1 MIAGALSG
9 VRVVHLAA
17 AGPIPLATMLL
28 ADLGADV
35 VRIDRA
41 AGDGTVTGLASA
53 DDPRTR
59 GQRGIGLDVKQEAG
73 RDLLLR
79 LLERA
84 DVFLEGMRPGVA
96 ERLGIGPQECLRRN
110 PRLVYGRMTGW
121 GQTGPLAHAVGHDLN
136 YLSIAGAL
144 HPMGARQTP
153 PPVPLNLV
161 ADFGGGG
168 LYLAVGVLA
177 ALVERA
183 SSGQGQVV
191 DAAMVDGVAS
201 MTGLFHAM
209 RERGMW
215 NATRED
221 NLLDG
226 GAPFY
231 RTYATGDGGFMA
243 VGALEPQFYAALLGT
258 LGLDPADWPQHDRSR
273 WPAQRAALAEV
284 FAARTRQEWTDL
296 FKGVDACV
304 TPVLSLA
311 EAAEHP
317 HLRERATF
325 VDVDGLTQP
334 APAPRLSRTPATIA
348 GPRVGPRAHTAE
360 VLAELGLDAAD
371 VGALREQG
379 VVG

>member
-1 MIAGALSG
+1 

-17 AGPIPLATMLL
+17 AGPIPMATMLL

-35 VRIDRA
+35 VRVDRA
-41 AGDGTVTGLASA
+41 TGDGTVTGLASA

-59 GQRGIGLDVKQEAG
+59 GQRSIGVDVKQEAG

-96 ERLGIGPQECLRRN
+96 ERLGIGPEPCLRRN

-121 GQTGPLAHAVGHDLN
+121 GQTGPLARAVGHDLN
-136 YLSIAGAL
+136 YLAIVGAL
-144 HPMGARQTP
+144 HPMGARDAP

-168 LYLAVGVLA
+168 LYLAFGVLA
-177 ALVERA
+177 ALLERA

-201 MTGLFHAM
+201 MTGMFHAM
-209 RERGMW
+209 LAQGMW
-215 NATRED
+215 STTRES

-243 VGALEPQFYAALLGT
+243 VGAIERQFYAALLDT
-258 LGLDPADWPQHDRSR
+258 LGLDPAEWPQHDRAR
-273 WPAQRAALAEV
+273 WPAQRAALAAM
-284 FAARTRQEWTDL
+284 FAAGTRQEWTDR
-296 FKGVDACV
+296 FAGVDACV

-311 EAAEHP
+311 EAAAHP
-317 HLRERATF
+317 HLRERETF
-325 VDVDGLTQP
+325 VDADGLTQP
-334 APAPRLSRTPATIA
+334 APAPRLSRTPAAIT
-348 GPRVGPRAHTAE
+348 GPRVGPRAHTTE
-360 VLAELGLDAAD
+360 VLAELGLDDTD
-371 VGALREQG
+371 VDALRAQG

>member
-1 MIAGALSG
+1 MEAGPLSA

-35 VRIDRA
+35 IRVDRA
-41 AGDGTVTGLASA
+41 TGDGSVTGLATR

-59 GQRGIGLDVKQEAG
+59 GQRSVGLDVKQEAG
-73 RDLLLR
+73 RELLLQ
-79 LLERA
+79 LMERS

-96 ERLGIGPQECLRRN
+96 ERLGIGPEPALRRN

-121 GQTGPLAHAVGHDLN
+121 GQDGPLARAVGHDLN
-136 YLSIAGAL
+136 YLAVAGAL
-144 HPMGARQTP
+144 HPMGPADAP
-153 PPVPLNLV
+153 PPVPLNLI

-177 ALVERA
+177 ALLERA

-201 MTGLFHAM
+201 MTGMFHAM
-209 RERGMW
+209 LAKGLW
-215 NATRED
+215 SDARED

-226 GAPFY
+226 AAPFY
-231 RTYATGDGGFMA
+231 RTYATSDGGFMA
-243 VGALEPQFYAALLGT
+243 VGAIESQFYAALLAT
-258 LGLDPADWPQHDRSR
+258 LGLDPARWPQHDRSR
-273 WPAQRAALAEV
+273 WPSQRAALAEV
-284 FAARTRQEWTDL
+284 FAGHTRDEWAAR
-296 FKGVDACV
+296 FAGVDACV

-311 EAAEHP
+311 EATAHP
-317 HLRERATF
+317 HLRERGTF
-325 VDVDGLTQP
+325 VEADGLTQP
-334 APAPRLSRTPATIA
+334 APAPRLSRTPAAVA
-348 GPRVGPRAHTAE
+348 GPRTGPRAHTAE
-360 VLAELGLDAAD
+360 VLGELGLGMAELD
-371 VGALREQG
+371 ALRAKG

>member
-1 MIAGALSG
+1 MQAGPLSA
-9 VRVVHLAA
+9 VRVVTLAA

-35 VRIDRA
+35 IRVDRA
-41 AGDGTVTGLASA
+41 GGDSSVTGLAPQ

-59 GQRGIGLDVKQEAG
+59 GHRSVGLDMKQEPG

-79 LLERA
+79 LIDRA

-96 ERLGIGPQECLRRN
+96 ERLGIGPDECLARQ

-121 GQTGPLAHAVGHDLN
+121 GQTGPLARSVGHDLN
-136 YLSIAGAL
+136 YLAIAGAL
-144 HPMGARQTP
+144 HPMGPAQSP

-177 ALVERA
+177 ALLERA

-191 DAAMVDGVAS
+191 DAAMIDGVAS
-201 MTGLFHAM
+201 MTGMFHAM
-209 RERGMW
+209 LAQRMW
-215 NATRED
+215 SGQRED

-226 GAPFY
+226 AAPFY
-231 RTYATGDGGFMA
+231 RTYATSDGQYVA
-243 VGALEPQFYAALLGT
+243 VGAIEPQFFAALLDR
-258 LGLDPADWPQHDRSR
+258 LGLDRAEWPQHDRSR
-273 WPAQRAALAEV
+273 WPAQRDRLAAI
-284 FAARTRQEWTDL
+284 FAGRTRDEWAKD
-296 FKGVDACV
+296 FDGVDACV

-311 EAAEHP
+311 EAPEHP
-317 HLRERATF
+317 HLRARETF
-325 VDVDGLTQP
+325 VEADGLVQP
-334 APAPRLSRTPATIA
+334 APAPRLSRTPATITGARA
-348 GPRVGPRAHTAE
+348 GQRAHTAE
-360 VLAELGLDAAD
+360 VLAELGLAAD
-371 VGALREQG
+371 EVRRLHEAG